1 MTIQKKAKKEKVTY
15 ENFTP
20 EKVHELDQEML
31 AIESTMWLEGITL
44 KKLRW
49 QVRMTVKTILP
60 RSYRA
65 YKVELELDESP
76 YLERIEE
83 LERDFD
89 ASLFANDK
97 TEKKKHHENIKE
109 MREQLSKL
117 QEETEYIKFT
127 ATVDELKYKANET
140 SLLMNIPDDV
150 IEAFNR
156 QKTRFDIYKVT
167 LTPII

>member
-1 MTIQKKAKKEKVTY
+1 MAKKEL
-15 ENFTP
+15 
-20 EKVHELDQEML
+20 LDVEDNEML
-31 AIESTMWLEGITL
+31 AIESTMWLETITL

-49 QVRMTVKTILP
+49 QIRMTVKTTLP

-65 YKVELELDESP
+65 YKVELDLDESP

-83 LERDFD
+83 LEKEFD
-89 ASLFANDK
+89 ASLFSNDK
-97 TEKKKHHENIKE
+97 NEKKKHHEKIKE
-109 MREQLSKL
+109 MREQLDKMKG
-117 QEETEYIKFT
+117 ECEYIKFT
-127 ATVDELKYKANET
+127 ATVDELKYKVNET